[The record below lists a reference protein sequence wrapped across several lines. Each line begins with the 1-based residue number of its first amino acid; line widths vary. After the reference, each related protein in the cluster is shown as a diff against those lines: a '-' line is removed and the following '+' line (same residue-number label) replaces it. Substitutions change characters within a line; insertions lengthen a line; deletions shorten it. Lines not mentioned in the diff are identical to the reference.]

1 MPLSLYL
8 VNAVYQSQASLLR
21 SKYQGLKKREES
33 LRDSK
38 GTQHE
43 DRRQIVL
50 QVKHTWSDLYFY
62 RQNDELVLVWGVGFN
77 PDESCVVVRISGRE
91 ARSHHT
97 LCLKWRYF
105 LQKKKKPWI
114 NNSVFIKKK
123 KKKSNTWNW
132 PIIFQCLP
140 VAQWEVQDGD
150 LPRWSTF
157 QQPGGGKKNPHYSTS
172 VQKKHYHK
180 TTL

>member
-21 SKYQGLKKREES
+21 SKYQGLKKREER

-43 DRRQIVL
+43 DRRQTVL

-91 ARSHHT
+91 ARPHHT

-105 LQKKKKPWI
+105 LQKKNKPWI

-123 KKKSNTWNW
+123 KKKVKHLKLTHNFPVPPCCPVGSSRWRSPPLEYISTTW
-132 PIIFQCLP
+132 
-140 VAQWEVQDGD
+140 
-150 LPRWSTF
+150 RR
-157 QQPGGGKKNPHYSTS
+157 KK
-172 VQKKHYHK
+172 K
-180 TTL
+180 TTLFYKCTKETLS